1 MRRIEKRERALN
13 ILNFLIFYSRE
24 REREK
29 KMKKMKRGEIIKRER
44 EREE

>member
-13 ILNFLIFYSRE
+13 ILKFLILIRE
-24 REREK
+24 KEREK

>member
-1 MRRIEKRERALN
+1 MRGIEKRERALN
-13 ILNFLIFYSRE
+13 ILKFLILIRE
-24 REREK
+24 KEREK